1 MTRQSR
7 DPDAPVARPR
17 IAVLGLDLAAGELWK
32 ALGDDPSLARF
43 DLVLVAAGEV
53 PGLEAPPRFERR
65 GGPGGAL
72 LAGGLERAVELARTG
87 AVDAVAG
94 ATAED
99 ELETL
104 APLGSP
110 VDILMRGERR
120 VLALTSGFGGAG
132 VPPARQRAGETPTPP
147 DAELERAAARIS
159 AAAKGLAALGVAKPR
174 LALCALEGLDV
185 VPLAERARREGV
197 DLVGPLPAED
207 AFAGRADLVCTFTR
221 DQTRLGLALAGRE
234 PTARVVL
241 GLPFVR
247 ASEDPLERATRVA
260 TLRAS
265 VFFAARFAR
274 ERGELVSERE
284 ERAEAE
290 KRAKLSAVAISAR
303 AARQDRCPYCRRELT
318 EDEPGLLCARCETPH
333 HRACIHEHGRCTVHG
348 CGATSVLRCRVEIP
362 VAHLKGEAA
371 ARIPFPTRHGPD
383 DGGSLLVEP
392 PIDDPRAKPSRRSL
406 AIELESRDVARGELV
421 SGAILVH
428 APRDFSA
435 SSATFHLRATLEVK
449 RREERPRVQPI
460 VEREAVVLGD
470 PSRGLLGRLT
480 DGVASLLGE
489 GDRLSIPAGTRRYP
503 FSFRLGA
510 DHPATVENA
519 ARRSSGDL
527 EIVTTTLEASL
538 SPVSGGVL
546 SAAERLAVR

>member
-1 MTRQSR
+1 MQSR

-17 IAVLGLDLAAGELWK
+17 IAVLGLDLAAGELWR

-43 DLVLVAAGEV
+43 DLVLVAPGEV

-72 LAGGLERAVELARTG
+72 VPGGLERAVELARTR

-94 ATAED
+94 AVAEG
-99 ELETL
+99 ELEAL

-110 VDILMRGERR
+110 VDLLVRGERR
-120 VLALTSGFGGAG
+120 VLVLPAASGGLASDLDVALF
-132 VPPARQRAGETPTPP
+132 
-147 DAELERAAARIS
+147 RIA
-159 AAAKGLAALGVAKPR
+159 AAAKGLMDMGIARPR
-174 LALCALEGLDV
+174 IALCALEGVDLA
-185 VPLAERARREGV
+185 PLAERARRPAAYE
-197 DLVGPLPAED
+197 LLGPLPAED
-207 AFAGRADLVCTFTR
+207 AFSGRADLVCTFTR

-234 PTARVVL
+234 PTVRVVL
-241 GLPFVR
+241 GLPLIR
-247 ASEDPLERATRVA
+247 TSEDPLERATRVA

-265 VFFAARFAR
+265 VLLAARFAR

-290 KRAKLSAVAISAR
+290 KRARLSTVAISAR

-371 ARIPFPTRHGPD
+371 ARIPFPARHGPD

-392 PIDDPRAKPSRRSL
+392 PIDDPRAKPTRRAL

-435 SSATFHLRATLEVK
+435 SSATFRLGATLEVK
-449 RREERPRVQPI
+449 PREERPRVQPI

-470 PSRGLLGRLT
+470 PSRGLLGRLS
-480 DGVASLLGE
+480 DSLLGA

-527 EIVTTTLEASL
+527 EIVTTTLEAAL